1 MVKIRTVAMNV
12 PISTIA
18 TRSLYVASTNHSRR
32 TMSTSLTASAL
43 KAVYSASPADFDL
56 PRAANAPKARPAMIP
71 IEPPSAA
78 EIAPCI
84 PASQA
89 DSRIAAAVHKTCSP
103 IIGRNTCH
111 TPCSSCK
118 TAEFYRE
125 TGGAV
130 KPARRKSD
138 RVGARVWRDVR
149 IEPGQVLP
157 EIEASAGR
165 PHGEVV
171 GVRDDVPAA

>member
-1 MVKIRTVAMNV
+1 
-12 PISTIA
+12 
-18 TRSLYVASTNHSRR
+18 
-32 TMSTSLTASAL
+32 
-43 KAVYSASPADFDL
+43 
-56 PRAANAPKARPAMIP
+56 MIP

-103 IIGRNTCH
+103 IIGRNTRH

-125 TGGAV
+125 TGESV

-138 RVGARVWRDVR
+138 RVDQRVGRNVR
-149 IEPGQVLP
+149 IEHAQLLP
-157 EIEASAGR
+157 EMQTPAGDRDGVALASIYQ
-165 PHGEVV
+165 
-171 GVRDDVPAA
+171 